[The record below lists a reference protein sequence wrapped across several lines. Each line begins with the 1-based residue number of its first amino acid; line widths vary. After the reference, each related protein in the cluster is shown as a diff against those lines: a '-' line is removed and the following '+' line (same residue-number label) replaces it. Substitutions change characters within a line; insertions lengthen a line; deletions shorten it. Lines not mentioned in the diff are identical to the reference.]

1 MPQNTRD
8 FSAYL
13 LKLQQIKPDVVA
25 TAVGG
30 DDIKALRQQVVQLKM
45 NKSPAW
51 INNQQDWPDV
61 YGLGPDAIFG
71 VFGTTWYYR
80 LDLPGVKEFVAAYQ
94 KQYPGMAIRVP
105 GNVYYNG
112 YMATRELLR
121 AVERAGTTNNLAVIK
136 KLEGLKV
143 SARDRM
149 QHFDAYMNPATHQCS
164 RRSTWRATTTRR
176 RRRTTSSGSSPR
188 RSRRTWRT
196 RARPTPASSSATRR
210 RRATSSEL
218 RAATA
223 RADDSPTTAML
234 QLLPHLVNGV
244 SLGLLFALIALG
256 FMLIVGVMETINLAH
271 GSLFALGM
279 YVALFLVTPRLGW
292 FPELQAAYIALPLG
306 TRYAIALLLAP
317 VLVGVFGMLL
327 ELCMRRTYGKD
338 PLYGLLLTF
347 GAALVI
353 EEAIRAVWGSAEKQ
367 LPLPEAISGAFL
379 LGDLIYSRYRF
390 FASGFACLMIGLLW
404 LFLEKTPYGAIIK
417 AGAHDSEMVRA
428 LGINLSRLRLFV
440 FALGV
445 GLAAI
450 AGVVMAPIWGIRPQ
464 VGVDAVVPA
473 FLIIVLGGVG
483 SLWGAVLAGLLVGLV
498 VGLTGAYASEWSLLS
513 MYLLFIAVVTFRSR
527 GLFGK
532 KSVLD
537 T

>member
-1 MPQNTRD
+1 MD
-8 FSAYL
+8 
-13 LKLQQIKPDVVA
+13 
-25 TAVGG
+25 
-30 DDIKALRQQVVQLKM
+30 
-45 NKSPAW
+45 
-51 INNQQDWPDV
+51 
-61 YGLGPDAIFG
+61 
-71 VFGTTWYYR
+71 
-80 LDLPGVKEFVAAYQ
+80 
-94 KQYPGMAIRVP
+94 
-105 GNVYYNG
+105 
-112 YMATRELLR
+112 
-121 AVERAGTTNNLAVIK
+121 
-136 KLEGLKV
+136 
-143 SARDRM
+143 
-149 QHFDAYMNPATHQCS
+149 
-164 RRSTWRATTTRR
+164 
-176 RRRTTSSGSSPR
+176 
-188 RSRRTWRT
+188 
-196 RARPTPASSSATRR
+196 
-210 RRATSSEL
+210 
-218 RAATA
+218 
-223 RADDSPTTAML
+223 
-234 QLLPHLVNGV
+234 LLPHLVNGV

-279 YVALFLVTPRLGW
+279 YFALFFVSPQLGW
-292 FPELQAAYIALPLG
+292 FPNLQAAYMSLPLG
-306 TRYAIALLLAP
+306 TRYLVALFLAP
-317 VLVGVFGMLL
+317 VFVGLFGMLL
-327 ELCMRRTYGKD
+327 ELCMRRTYGRD

-353 EEAIRAVWGSAEKQ
+353 EEVIRLTWGSNEKQ

-379 LGDLIYSRYRF
+379 LGDLIYSKYRF
-390 FASGFACLMIGLLW
+390 FASGFAVFAIFALW

-440 FALGV
+440 FAIGV

-450 AGVVMAPIWGIRPQ
+450 AGVVMAPIWGIRPH

-483 SLWGAVLAGLLVGLV
+483 SLWGAVLAGLMVGMV

-537 T
+537 V